1 MMSRTRGA
9 RSKKEVGVEGKGG
22 GNISSC
28 VARRAKQK
36 KMQERASGRKEGREG
51 GRLLLG
57 FSFNKTEYLI
67 RNKCSREK
75 NGEIERRG
83 LDSSFG
89 EERERERKGK
99 SSRGFETSIPFLFP
113 LEYIVLSR
121 KNGGWSLQEW
131 GGVPIFIWLFLVW
144 KGKRAS
150 RCEIGKERIV
160 KKCSFPEISIRSIF
174 LFFPCLV
181 AL

>member
-9 RSKKEVGVEGKGG
+9 RSRKEVGVEGKGDGG

-67 RNKCSREK
+67 RNKCSRGK

-121 KNGGWSLQEW
+121 KNGG
-131 GGVPIFIWLFLVW
+131 
-144 KGKRAS
+144 
-150 RCEIGKERIV
+150 
-160 KKCSFPEISIRSIF
+160 
-174 LFFPCLV
+174 
-181 AL
+181 

>member
-9 RSKKEVGVEGKGG
+9 RSRKEVGVEGKGG

-67 RNKCSREK
+67 RNKCSRGK
-75 NGEIERRG
+75 NGEIERRD

-89 EERERERKGK
+89 EEKEREEGEEQQR
-99 SSRGFETSIPFLFP
+99 L
-113 LEYIVLSR
+113 
-121 KNGGWSLQEW
+121 
-131 GGVPIFIWLFLVW
+131 
-144 KGKRAS
+144 
-150 RCEIGKERIV
+150 
-160 KKCSFPEISIRSIF
+160 
-174 LFFPCLV
+174 
-181 AL
+181 